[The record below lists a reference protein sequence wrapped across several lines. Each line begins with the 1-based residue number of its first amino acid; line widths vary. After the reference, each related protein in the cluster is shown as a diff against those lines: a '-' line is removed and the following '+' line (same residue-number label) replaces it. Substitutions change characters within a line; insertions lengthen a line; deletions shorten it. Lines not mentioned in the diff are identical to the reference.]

1 MYEDSEWEEG
11 RRRKRLLLLAL
22 IIVVLIGLSTWG
34 GVRIG
39 SATTSNEVTTL
50 EHKVSTM
57 ESEVEVM
64 ATDYSALQSQ
74 AEAEY
79 AALESSNSQLQ
90 AQYDTLSKTYTA
102 HQEQLA
108 IAENHATQLQE
119 ELDNLQ
125 AKYVSLANLK
135 KFDADDNLR
144 VSFTAEEEF
153 LSSRWIAGQITNIG
167 SKTVKKVYV
176 FIFRYNQDGSLMTSE
191 FPPPVITNL
200 GPNETAHFSFLVSDE
215 SFKVMVVGDY

>member
-1 MYEDSEWEEG
+1 MSIRGW
-11 RRRKRLLLLAL
+11 RFLRH
-22 IIVVLIGLSTWG
+22 S
-34 GVRIG
+34 
-39 SATTSNEVTTL
+39 
-50 EHKVSTM
+50 
-57 ESEVEVM
+57 
-64 ATDYSALQSQ
+64 QSQ